1 MFNQSFD
8 RRDFLRAAAAAGLW
22 FSGTPLV
29 GRAAEQRGAERG
41 KSLVT
46 FWMSGGASQL
56 ETWDP
61 HPGTEIGGPTKA
73 INCSIPGA
81 QIAEGF
87 PLLAEQMHR
96 LSIIRSLVS
105 KEGDHE
111 RGAYHLKTGYRPD
124 PTVIHPAIGAI
135 AAKELPSPGVD
146 IPHFVA
152 VGSEP
157 FPARGGYFGDQF
169 DPYRIYEAGQF
180 GANLEPHVEAARH
193 ERRLEGLKVVS
204 DSFSKGRSKR
214 LEQTLH
220 QHTIDAALRMMKT
233 DQLKAF
239 SLKDEPAAVKAAYGD
254 TPFGKGCLLARRLLE
269 TGVRSIEVAQGG
281 FDTHADN
288 FTGHTLRAG
297 ILDPALST
305 FIRELA
311 ERDLLD
317 STVILVI
324 SEFGRSPKI
333 NPLQGRDHWPTGFSC
348 LLGGGGIKSG
358 LVIGAT
364 DPKGEKTDPTDPIGV
379 ADLYATVLHS
389 LGVDYE
395 KEIITPIGRPLKL
408 SDGKKV
414 ERLLT

>member
-1 MFNQSFD
+1 MYHHAFD

-22 FSGTPLV
+22 FSGTPLI
-29 GRAAEQRGAERG
+29 GRAAEKRGAERG

-46 FWMSGGASQL
+46 IWLGGGPSQL

-73 INCSIPGA
+73 IKTSIPEA
-81 QIAEGF
+81 QIAAEF
-87 PLLAEQMHR
+87 PLLADEIHR

-124 PTVIHPAIGAI
+124 PTTIHPAIGAI
-135 AAKELPSPGVD
+135 AVKELPSPNVD
-146 IPHFVA
+146 IPHYVA
-152 VGSEP
+152 IGDVE
-157 FPARGGYFGDQF
+157 FPGRGGYYGDQY
-169 DPYRIYEAGQF
+169 DPYRIYAAGEN
-180 GANLEPHVEAARH
+180 GANLAPHVEKPRH
-193 ERRLEGLKVVS
+193 DRRLEGLKVVS
-204 DSFSKGRSKR
+204 EAFSKGRSKR

-220 QHTIDAALRMMKT
+220 QHTIDAALRMMNT
-233 DQLKAF
+233 EQLKAF
-239 SLKDEPAAVKAAYGD
+239 SLNDEPAAVKAAYGD
-254 TPFGKGCLLARRLLE
+254 TPFGKGCLLARRLIE

-305 FIRELA
+305 FLRELA
-311 ERDLLD
+311 ERDLLE

-324 SEFGRSPKI
+324 GEFGRTPKI

-348 LLGGGGIKSG
+348 LLGGGGLKSG

-364 DPKGEKTDPTDPIGV
+364 DPTGEKTDPKDPIAV
-379 ADLYATVLHS
+379 ADLYATVLHAM
-389 LGVDYE
+389 GIDYE
-395 KEIITPIGRPLKL
+395 KELITPIGRPLKL
-408 SDGKKV
+408 SDGKKID
-414 ERLLT
+414 RLFA